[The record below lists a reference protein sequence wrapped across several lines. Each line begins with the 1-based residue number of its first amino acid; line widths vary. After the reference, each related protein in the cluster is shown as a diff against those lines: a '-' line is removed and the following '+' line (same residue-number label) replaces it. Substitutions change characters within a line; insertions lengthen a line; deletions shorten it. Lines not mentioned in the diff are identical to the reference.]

1 MPKLW
6 NKTFDCSC
14 LAQVVSKKSVRIS
27 FDRKTCQIYVNSSYF
42 IWKPNLDSANFP
54 TTTTTCFPV
63 KNLSTVDTA
72 KRVAPPISFA
82 FYCSAT
88 HVMSQVLQ
96 PKTVNKRYRGR
107 RTFSS
112 VFYDLIYLTDNTL
125 SVLKHFKRFT
135 NSDLMCCWLMDCFFI
150 CLHCQLRLR
159 TGKMIQH
166 DFSQPPLPV
175 FLPKIYQLLWFNL
188 TFR

>member
-27 FDRKTCQIYVNSSYF
+27 LDRKTCQIYVNSSYF

-63 KNLSTVDTA
+63 KNFSTVDTA
-72 KRVAPPISFA
+72 KRVAPPLSFA

-88 HVMSQVLQ
+88 HVMSQGLQ

-112 VFYDLIYLTDNTL
+112 VFYDLIYLN
-125 SVLKHFKRFT
+125 
-135 NSDLMCCWLMDCFFI
+135 
-150 CLHCQLRLR
+150 CQLRLR